1 MRLQCL
7 LQQCDRC
14 SVSLF
19 AAFYCLCVLG
29 LCVCVCVCVS
39 GWTRMV
45 RKKKR
50 GTFQRKSLTDQPI
63 MSTSL
68 AVSGCIRSKKMMS
81 LSCFLSHILEK
92 PVYCRSTKDLLLMT
106 AYSTITASLLS
117 GSTLSES
124 RSGSFLFFFHP
135 PTWCW
140 IAGSLTNWMVL
151 CVCVWSSASLHSPSS
166 GQMLRIWW
174 MLMRDATSFII
185 WYQSLCN
192 WNSPG
197 GWL

>member
-1 MRLQCL
+1 MCVWVVEREWWGGRKGEHSRGRAWQIKP
-7 LQQCDRC
+7 
-14 SVSLF
+14 
-19 AAFYCLCVLG
+19 LCALHWP
-29 LCVCVCVCVS
+29 S
-39 GWTRMV
+39 
-45 RKKKR
+45 
-50 GTFQRKSLTDQPI
+50 Q
-63 MSTSL
+63 
-68 AVSGCIRSKKMMS
+68 AVSDQKKKMMS
-81 LSCFLSHILEK
+81 LSFFLSHILEK
-92 PVYCRSTKDLLLMT
+92 PVYCRSTKDLLLMS

-117 GSTLSES
+117 GYSSSKS
-124 RSGSFLFFFHP
+124 RSGSFPFFHP

-140 IAGSLTNWMVL
+140 IAGSPTNWMVL
-151 CVCVWSSASLHSPSS
+151 CVCAWSSASLHSPSS